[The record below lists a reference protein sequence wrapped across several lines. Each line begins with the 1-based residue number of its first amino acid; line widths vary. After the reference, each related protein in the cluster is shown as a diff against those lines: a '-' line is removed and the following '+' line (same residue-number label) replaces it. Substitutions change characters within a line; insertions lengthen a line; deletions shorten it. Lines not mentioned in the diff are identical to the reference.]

1 MFRMIV
7 VQRVEFEVQEFGVKI
22 FGQRQVVKYV
32 NRRMIVIIEIYY
44 IFFC

>member
-22 FGQRQVVKYV
+22 FGQCQVVKYV